1 MADLNTLIDMYI
13 DVWNEPEDDLRR
25 AKVEKVFADQAK
37 HFAHAEKA
45 VGHDEIY
52 ARISDAYAQGARA
65 GEHEFRS
72 VRTVT
77 NHRGAVRVT
86 WDMTNAD
93 GELMSAGFD
102 CMTLSSDGRVNVDHQ
117 FAA

>member
-1 MADLNTLIDMYI
+1 MTDLNALVDMYI
-13 DVWNEPEDDLRR
+13 DVWNEPDDAARR

-37 HFAHAEKA
+37 HVTRSGKS

-52 ARISDAYAQGARA
+52 ASITDAHAQGTGA
-65 GEHEFRS
+65 GEQKLRS
-72 VRTVT
+72 VRAVT
-77 NHRGAVRVT
+77 NHRGAVRVN

-93 GELMSAGFD
+93 GEWMAAGFD
-102 CMTLSSDGRVNVDHQ
+102 CMILSSDGRVNVDHQ